1 MNNDLPLPASG
12 RFNQQGQE
20 AAAIIVH
27 TAIPRGKAA
36 DSIKQAPPGYIDLA
50 LIQGAQVKVPSINS
64 AINGDHYKRSDEVP
78 DVYDFCESH
87 NLSAL
92 QSSAIRYIYRFKNK
106 NGVEDLCKVI
116 HMAVRLA
123 ERHYKVDLI
132 AEFNKRYKSIDK

>member
-12 RFNQQGQE
+12 RFNQQDQE
-20 AAAIIVH
+20 AAAIIGH
-27 TAIPRGKAA
+27 TAIPRAKAA
-36 DSIKQAPPGYIDLA
+36 DNIKQEPARFFDLA
-50 LIQGAQVKVPSINS
+50 LLRDAQVGAISINS